1 MSGARRRWAAIAPL
15 VLGALAGCSERTP
28 PAPAAS
34 TAVPASAAAAE
45 APGVI
50 ARFLDGAEIQ
60 AETDAQRREL
70 RRALADL
77 LVRPAAELRGARYA
91 GGERSLVE
99 LLNAHL
105 LPATPQRLEP
115 ESFFADLAHAPAQ
128 AAVRAK
134 LAEIDKGLAGH

>member
-1 MSGARRRWAAIAPL
+1 MSGARRCWPALALLA
-15 VLGALAGCSERTP
+15 LGALAGCSERTP
-28 PAPAAS
+28 PAPAAG

-45 APGVI
+45 APGVV

-77 LVRPAAELRGARYA
+77 LARPAAELRSARYA

-115 ESFFADLAHAPAQ
+115 ESFFADLANVPAQ

-134 LAEIDKGLAGH
+134 IAEIDKVLAGH